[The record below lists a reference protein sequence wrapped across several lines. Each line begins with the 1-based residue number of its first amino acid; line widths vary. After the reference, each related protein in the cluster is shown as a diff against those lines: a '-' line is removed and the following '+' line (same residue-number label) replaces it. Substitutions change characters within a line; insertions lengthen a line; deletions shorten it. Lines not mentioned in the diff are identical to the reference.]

1 MNLLSIYKQTMK
13 LQLTGLLVL
22 LVLAT
27 GAAQNQTDLMSK
39 FSMGISVTIGGD
51 FIVTGTFPAV
61 PGEKLDQFITR
72 IHLEAKQNMLSSMPA
87 ELLLAKKNELIA
99 EVPLRNIRL
108 VRSDKSEQIIDLL
121 KFRNTG
127 DLTLNPQL
135 RNDDVIIFPPF
146 DIDRNFFLITGAVNK
161 PGTYQFVD
169 GDKLSDA
176 IAIALGLNK
185 AYDNVTQAEIS
196 RLDFNGNNEEL
207 FKVSI
212 SDDFVLKRGDRIR
225 VGSGETQRKNF
236 KIIIAGEVE
245 FEGEFPVSKNSTS
258 LYDVLTRSVLRP
270 TADLKRVRIVRSE
283 LLPPYFLTKEYG
295 LAQDAEFKEYITD
308 LLNIYAD
315 YEVTKLTRLST
326 LTDRDTVY
334 FNLETRFQNLIGGT
348 KVDLTGSLE
357 DAKAFLVKDGDLVI
371 IPEKPRHVQMLGY
384 ITKPGSL
391 VYQEGKDYRYYI
403 EQAGGLGEFAIEDEI
418 MIIKGGTEEWVSPVE
433 QQVVIEPGDIIYIPR
448 ELNRSFAWTVSEYAG
463 YFGIIGNIA
472 TLILLLTQ
480 FGK

>member
-1 MNLLSIYKQTMK
+1 MK
-13 LQLTGLLVL
+13 LQLTGLFVL
-22 LVLAT
+22 LLFFSTALPQT
-27 GAAQNQTDLMSK
+27 QNDLLSK
-39 FSMGISVTIGGD
+39 FTMGISVTIGGD
-51 FIVTGTFPAV
+51 FIVTGTFPAL

-72 IHLEAKQNMLSSMPA
+72 IHLEAKQNLLSSMPA
-87 ELLLAKKNELIA
+87 ELLLTQKDDLIA

-108 VRSDKSEQIIDLL
+108 VRSDKSEQVIDLL

-127 DLTLNPQL
+127 ELSLNPQL
-135 RNDDVIIFPPF
+135 RNDDVIIFPPL

-176 IAIALGLNK
+176 VAIALGINK
-185 AYDNVTQAEIS
+185 AYDQVTQAEIS

-207 FKVSI
+207 IKVKI
-212 SDDFVLKRGDRIR
+212 TDDFLLRRGDRIR

-236 KIIIAGEVE
+236 KILIAGEVE
-245 FEGEFPVSKNSTS
+245 FEGEFPVSKNSTT
-258 LYDVLTRSVLRP
+258 LYDVITRSVLRS

-283 LLPPYFLTKEYG
+283 LLPPYFLTKEFG
-295 LAQDAEFKEYITD
+295 LAEKAEFKEYITD

-315 YEVTKLTRLST
+315 YEVTKLMRLSN
-326 LTDRDTVY
+326 LNDRDTV
-334 FNLETRFQNLIGGT
+334 FFGMETRFQQLIGGT
-348 KVDLTGSLE
+348 KIDLSANIE
-357 DAKAFLVKDGDLVI
+357 DAKEFIVRDGDLVI

-384 ITKPGSL
+384 IKKTGAL
-391 VYQEGKDYRYYI
+391 VHKEGKDYRYYI
-403 EQAGGLGEFAIEDEI
+403 EQAGGLGEYAIEDEI
-418 MIIKGGTEEWVSPVE
+418 MVIRGGTQEWLSPVE
-433 QQVVIEPGDIIYIPR
+433 QNVQIEPGDIIYIPR
-448 ELNRSFAWTVSEYAG
+448 ELNRSFAWQVSEVAG